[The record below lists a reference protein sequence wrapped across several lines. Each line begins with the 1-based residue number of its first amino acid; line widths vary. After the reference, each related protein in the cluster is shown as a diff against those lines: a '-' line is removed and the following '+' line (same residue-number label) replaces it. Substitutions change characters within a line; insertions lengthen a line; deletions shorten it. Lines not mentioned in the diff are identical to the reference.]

1 LRVIA
6 IVAVAVLAMTGG
18 AGGAGAQSK
27 IQAARDAAENGR
39 RAYNLSHWDEA
50 IAGFEKAYQLSG
62 DPALLF
68 NLAQA
73 HRQAGHGNEA
83 VHFYKTYL
91 REQPSG
97 PNREIAEKQLN
108 DLKAQNWYDPFEI
121 GPAPPARFPP
131 PQSPSA
137 RPATPPPAAPLGAPA
152 PAPRGTDVWPPP
164 APPRGT
170 DEWPPRPTD
179 EWPPPAATGSS
190 LTGVPPPASSTTATT
205 AAPVVVSPPAAPARR
220 TPLPRWLPLVG
231 AAVTVAL
238 MSGAIVYGVSASKH
252 YDDLSSSCGQ
262 TLTGCTAA
270 EIDTVRSRDRTA
282 TALWIATG
290 VVAGATGVSAVV
302 NARAAGVSALWRF

>member
-1 LRVIA
+1 MRVIA
-6 IVAVAVLAMTGG
+6 IVAVAVLAMT
-18 AGGAGAQSK
+18 GGAGAQSK

-108 DLKAQNWYDPFEI
+108 ELKAQNWYDPFDT

-131 PQSPSA
+131 PPPGA
-137 RPATPPPAAPLGAPA
+137 GAGTATGTTTRIVSPPPAAPQAAPA
-152 PAPRGTDVWPPP
+152 TAARKTDEWPP
-164 APPRGT
+164 ATAARGT
-170 DEWPPRPTD
+170 DEWPPSTS
-179 EWPPPAATGSS
+179 TGSS
-190 LTGVPPPASSTTATT
+190 LTVVPPPAAATTATT
-205 AAPVVVSPPAAPARR
+205 DAPVVVSPPAAPPRR

-231 AAVTVAL
+231 TAVTVAL
-238 MSGAIVYGVSASKH
+238 MSGAIVYGVSGSKR

-262 TLTGCTAA
+262 TLSGCTAA
-270 EIDTVRSRDRTA
+270 EIDSVRSRDRTA